1 MKKRLISSC
10 VVAIFLIISCGK
22 DDGVEPQA
30 PVGETEELSLEYKD
44 DVLTVGEPEG
54 ADPVLSIDSTT
65 NTYTFAATTFDQE
78 PQRGEVILV
87 PGKHMRKV
95 VFVNKSGDNYEVIT
109 EDAALTDVIQNGT
122 IEYEIQPEWT
132 DAASLLVGGRS
143 ARLSSAKNGPL
154 EFVFAQGG
162 IEHKVTIEPKT
173 INGKIS
179 SCNFKIQ
186 MVQKVNGRPTIS
198 MIGEG
203 EMTLPPQ
210 QTKIEIKD
218 GKLADFKNDNR
229 GMSGKITLSLS
240 AAGAT
245 SGSHGLVMPGLALSF
260 PIRYLPTPFGTVV
273 PNPIPMSIDVGVQ
286 FVTQITFSGSTSSAT
301 GTSTITYDADAGF
314 AYNGGN
320 VETYGKANNED
331 ISGGTFDSASFIG
344 NPVDVQFGIAFPRVG
359 LKVAGQELAF
369 THVGFTTGS
378 KIQWG
383 PLCKSG
389 YAKMVIEGGY
399 ALKVLGSTLF
409 SEKKTFYEKSKEAK
423 GEGCQ

>member
-1 MKKRLISSC
+1 VI
-10 VVAIFLIISCGK
+10 VIFLIVSCGK
-22 DDGVEPQA
+22 DSVEPKA
-30 PVGETEELSLEYKD
+30 PVGEAEELGLEFTNG
-44 DVLTVGEPEG
+44 VVTVGSTESP
-54 ADPVLSIDSTT
+54 DPVLSIDSTT
-65 NTYTFAATTFDQE
+65 NTYVFSEQSFTAA
-78 PQRGEVILV
+78 PKRGQIILI

-95 VFVNKSGDNYEVIT
+95 VSAKKSGNNYAVVT
-109 EDAALTDVIQNGT
+109 EDAALTEVIKNGT
-122 IEYEIQPEWT
+122 IEYTLQPEWS
-132 DAASLLVGGRS
+132 DEASLLVDGKS
-143 ARLSSAKNGPL
+143 VRLNSAKSGPL
-154 EFVFAQGG
+154 EFVFSSGG
-162 IEHKVTIEPKT
+162 IEHKVTIEPKLKD
-173 INGKIS
+173 GKIS

-186 MVQKVNGRPTIS
+186 MAQKVNGRPSIS
-198 MIGEG
+198 FIGEG

-229 GMSGKITLSLS
+229 GMSGKITLSIS
-240 AAGAT
+240 AADGS

-273 PNPIPMSIDVGVQ
+273 PNPIPMSIDIGVQ
-286 FVTQITFSGSTSSAT
+286 FVSQITFSGTNSSAT
-301 GTSTITYDADAGF
+301 GKSTITYDADAGF
-314 AYNGGN
+314 SYKGGN
-320 VETYGKANNED
+320 VETYGKANKDNIE
-331 ISGGTFDSASFIG
+331 GGAFDSASFIG
-344 NPVDVQFGIAFPRVG
+344 NNVDVQFGVAFPRVG
-359 LKVAGQELAF
+359 LKVAGQELAY

-399 ALKVLGSTLF
+399 ALQVLGSTLF